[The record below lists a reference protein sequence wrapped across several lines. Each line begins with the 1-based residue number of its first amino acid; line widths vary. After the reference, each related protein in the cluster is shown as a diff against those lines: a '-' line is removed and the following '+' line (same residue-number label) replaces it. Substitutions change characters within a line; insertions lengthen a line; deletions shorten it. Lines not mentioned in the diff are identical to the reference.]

1 MKKIIALVLTMFIV
15 LCMSSCTKTEQ
26 NDVRTFRYAGKHECY
41 TISDV
46 SFSFSYEGSELD
58 YGTLKITK
66 EFDFIASY
74 TLSFYTLRS
83 NGERNVFYTQQSTD
97 LAKEN
102 LSRAKPLG
110 KSSSTGSNII
120 INLEQGLWVELK
132 VMDAEGDETSWGMK
146 LDLVE

>member
-1 MKKIIALVLTMFIV
+1 MKKTIALVLTMFIV

-110 KSSSTGSNII
+110 KSSSTKSDII
-120 INLEQGLWVELK
+120 INLDQGLWAELK
-132 VMDAEGDETSWGMK
+132 VMDAEGNGTSWEMK